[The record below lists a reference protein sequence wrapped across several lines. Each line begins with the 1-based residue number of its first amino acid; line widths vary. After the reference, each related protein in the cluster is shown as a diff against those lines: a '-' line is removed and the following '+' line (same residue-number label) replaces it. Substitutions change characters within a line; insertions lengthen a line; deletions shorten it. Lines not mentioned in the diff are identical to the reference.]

1 MTIRRWSSSVQSP
14 RCRQDHYQPRRQGPW
29 NPPGATGEPR
39 DQRANGLASVSQPP
53 VTESLAE
60 YGQRM
65 SCGPF
70 HHVRLRVPVMCALR
84 AVTCRVTTLARK
96 SSSSPIAPTG
106 ICFEL
111 APLGILPA
119 LPEWAAVSWRFRSP
133 HTRGAERVLPSA
145 RIHDWALARSSRVL
159 ACGQIFVWTCTSA
172 AGRCNEGGT
181 DRCRAHGKCYGWS
194 RRRRGHDLVVFN
206 RTRSRAGNAA
216 GGIGAQVALGRAD
229 QGRSRPRG

>member
-1 MTIRRWSSSVQSP
+1 
-14 RCRQDHYQPRRQGPW
+14 
-29 NPPGATGEPR
+29 
-39 DQRANGLASVSQPP
+39 
-53 VTESLAE
+53 
-60 YGQRM
+60 
-65 SCGPF
+65 
-70 HHVRLRVPVMCALR
+70 MCALR

-206 RTRSRAGNAA
+206 RTRSRVGNAA
-216 GGIGAQVALGRAD
+216 RGVGAQVALSQAD
-229 QGRSRPRG
+229 QADLGRKPSHRNPGPRACACIWPSRAIFDMQTLSNPGDY